1 MLKPSLRGDSGGTE
15 WVEVYVGNSTLLF
28 VKVKSIV
35 HKMSSWALTLGMGW
49 VLAMMFLTTLDV
61 GGRYFFSSPI
71 PGAIEMSEFMLA
83 IFGVLGIA
91 YTHGAGAN
99 VKVTMLT
106 GKLNVRASALLD
118 LITGL
123 MSVQIVTVLSW
134 YGVVMGLEEFQNGT
148 TTDTLG
154 IPIFPLQFLLST
166 GAFLLVLEILM
177 TVISAVGTM
186 ITGNTE
192 CHGN

>member
-1 MLKPSLRGDSGGTE
+1 MAGDRDGTE
-15 WVEVYVGNSTLLF
+15 WVEVYVGNSTSLF

-35 HKMSSWALTLGMGW
+35 HKMNSWALTLGMGW
-49 VLAMMFLTTLDV
+49 VLVMMFLTTLDV
-61 GGRYFFSSPI
+61 GGRYFFSRPI

-106 GKLNVRASALLD
+106 GKLNVRASAFLD

-123 MSVQIVTVLSW
+123 LSLQIVSVLSW
-134 YGVVMGLEEFQNGT
+134 YGVVMGLEEFRNGT
-148 TTDTLG
+148 TTDTLA
-154 IPIFPLQFLLST
+154 IPIFPLQFLLSA

-177 TVISAVGTM
+177 NVISAGASL
-186 ITGNTE
+186 ISGNTE